1 VKTNETERL
10 ERELEASFAVPVP
23 PLEFDPGAAST
34 LSAPVHRARAWKF
47 GAVGAVAAAVLA
59 AVVVFPGI
67 GASGPKS
74 ANAAEL
80 IERSIAATDAL
91 AANPSNYHMIA
102 VIRSSE
108 TETTVESWVGGQ
120 NRYRVE
126 SRSRVNGVTY
136 LDGTAM
142 SAEEMWIYHGPEDAP
157 VIAHGPRLISVLP
170 APGSV
175 SLAQHL
181 EGWNADGCFK
191 AQLAGTERVA
201 GREAHVI
208 SVTPTPETC
217 LHPGKPL
224 KNATIWVDV
233 KTDIALKM
241 VYEGDTGELVSSF
254 EVTLFETFES
264 LPDSAF
270 SYAPHEDAEVI
281 EFTSAADLKQALAP
295 AYIAPRGSHVIIEHD
310 WRSDP
315 VKNPA
320 NEGSR

>member
-1 VKTNETERL
+1 VKTNETGRL
-10 ERELEASFAVPVP
+10 ERDLEASFAVPVP
-23 PLEFDPGAAST
+23 PLEFDPGAANT
-34 LSAPVHRARAWKF
+34 LPTPVRRARAWQL
-47 GAVGAVAAAVLA
+47 GAVSAVAAAVLA
-59 AVVVFPGI
+59 AAVVVPGI
-67 GASGPKS
+67 GASGPKR

-102 VIRSSE
+102 VTRSSE
-108 TETTVESWVGGQ
+108 AETTVESWVGGQ

-136 LDGTAM
+136 LEGTAM

-157 VIAHGPRLISVLP
+157 VIVHGPRLISVLP

-175 SLAQHL
+175 SLTQHL
-181 EGWNADGCFK
+181 DGWNADGCFR

-208 SVTPTPETC
+208 SVTLTPETC
-217 LHPGKPL
+217 LSPGKPL
-224 KNATIWVDV
+224 TNATIWVDV

-241 VYEGDTGELVSSF
+241 VYEGNTGELFSSF
-254 EVTLFETFES
+254 EVTLFDTFES
-264 LPDSAF
+264 LPDSVF
-270 SYAPHEDAEVI
+270 SYAPHEAAEVM
-281 EFTSAADLKQALAP
+281 EFTSAEDLKEALAP
-295 AYIAPRGSHVIIEHD
+295 AYIVPRGSHVIIERD
-310 WRSDP
+310 WRDP

-320 NEGSR
+320 NEGGR